1 MNHKCIICDKGF
13 ENDESLKKHIDEH
26 LSESAL
32 SKPQDEFIDTDY
44 SFKEENNLIDFKKIF
59 SEEKFERLIESKIN
73 KISDVQEIIKRRSFV
88 EEIKKISQK
97 NPFCYPRYFLDDYV
111 DGMSTHD
118 LQEKYHIWFWMDL
131 HNITHNVLKLDENRY
146 TSRKYD
152 EDENEIRVAKSLNLK
167 IVGWKEKYVT
177 FQENSEFF
185 KDEIDSL
192 FFDNILRAE
201 ILFLL
206 MDDELDIEEIITFC
220 KKLKG
225 HYDLFHFVDSKQFGK
240 NPILI
245 DSFNEILENNL
256 EDRVNEIFIGLKKE
270 NILIRS
276 KKDPKKYEVNFSIDD
291 IKIAIIKELKIS
303 KQMKY
308 NLIRNKIT
316 IKFPGLRL
324 IPKFGIFEQSWMEL
338 KKEKVIHIS
347 YPTSSRLEDSVL
359 FFNEFYQKIEVDIH
373 NFETE
378 QKKIPFVG
386 RKIDP
391 EQFIMELLEL
401 DKGDFDDADD
411 QVTRLAGLVLAES
424 VKIQSPHEKIKDF
437 DFTIDLKNYNFRP
450 EQIEAISKLNFEI
463 NSEILHV
470 KVMIDEKLSFTK
482 YLELKNKIP
491 SNEQGTIITFR
502 KISDQ
507 IKNDMKN
514 DSTIQII
521 DEEGVKTWVS
531 ITPQIPARVNSVSKI
546 TFDPLS
552 KLEHKIVK
560 VNSVFYETG
569 IALVNVFPEMNEVTV
584 LARTLEEIPLFVE
597 DANNFN
603 EFADHYSNF
612 LTILFTTSTYDDV
625 IDGIFKNKFNDESKN
640 LFFKIE
646 FDYNTV
652 ELVLN
657 GSTKHDIFNCN
668 CIKYA
673 ENNLKFCTH
682 LVSTLDYIF
691 RYTSKQNKLRDILGI
706 WIKENISIIL
716 DKLEITKENYDNK
729 EISDFIRGKFKI
741 LTDF

>member
-1 MNHKCIICDKGF
+1 MDNICPVCDIEIASKELLYKHVQEHINESTLGKIKPNELYEKSNTRILNGDVTPQINLENIFSTEIF
-13 ENDESLKKHIDEH
+13 EKLTKLKKDSIIVD
-26 LSESAL
+26 SEIL
-32 SKPQDEFIDTDY
+32 KRQNFI
-44 SFKEENNLIDFKKIF
+44 EL
-59 SEEKFERLIESKIN
+59 
-73 KISDVQEIIKRRSFV
+73 IKR
-88 EEIKKISQK
+88 INLK
-97 NPFCYPRYFLDDYV
+97 NPFLYIPYFIKDFMG
-111 DGMSTHD
+111 GMASRD
-118 LQEKYHIWFWMDL
+118 LQDKYHILHSMDSK
-131 HNITHNVLKLDENRY
+131 IVTHDILGFKENRY
-146 TSRKYD
+146 LLRRY
-152 EDENEIRVAKSLNLK
+152 ENCLELNLK
-167 IVGWKEKYVT
+167 NIHWNDKYL
-177 FQENSEFF
+177 ELEDNCKFF
-185 KDEIDSL
+185 KDELDELVFNNALQAGI
-192 FFDNILRAE
+192 I
-201 ILFLL
+201 FLL
-206 MDDELDIEEIITFC
+206 MDKELDQSEILQEMSEI
-220 KKLKG
+220 KKYYVR
-225 HYDLFHFVDSKQFGK
+225 HNFVDNNLVNK
-240 NPILI
+240 
-245 DSFNEILENNL
+245 FNQILEINL
-256 EDRVNEIFIGLKKE
+256 NKRIE
-270 NILIRS
+270 NILIGLKREGVIKRS
-276 KKDPKKYEVNFSIDD
+276 EKGSRKLITTFNIDKIQKKIIRELVHDD
-291 IKIAIIKELKIS
+291 KLR
-303 KQMKY
+303 Y
-308 NLIRNKIT
+308 TDLRNLISNQ
-316 IKFPGLRL
+316 FPGLRL
-324 IPKFGIFEQSWMEL
+324 IPKFGIFEASWKEL
-338 KKEKVIHIS
+338 EKDGKLAIE
-347 YPTSSRLEDSVL
+347 YQSSRNNDFVL
-359 FFNEFYQKIEVDIH
+359 FLTKYYDQLEIDIH
-373 NFETE
+373 NIDTE
-378 QKKIPFVG
+378 QKKYPFVG

-391 EQFIMELLEL
+391 DQFILELLEL

-411 QVTRLAGLVLAES
+411 QVTRMAGLVLAES
-424 VKIQSPHEKIKDF
+424 VNIQSPHEEIQDF
-437 DFTIDLKNYNFRP
+437 DFTVDLQNYDFRP
-450 EQIEAISKLNFEI
+450 EQIEAIGKLDFRPHDGKEFG
-463 NSEILHV
+463 ILHV
-470 KVMIDEKLSFTK
+470 KVMIGEKLSFTK

-546 TFDPLS
+546 TYDPLS

-603 EFADHYSNF
+603 ELADHYSNF